1 MKMKELVLLSL
12 LVLTFACQSEA
23 PLIGEGEGVR
33 WYKGNLHTHSL
44 WSDGDD
50 YPEMIMDWYKAN
62 GYHFVGLSDHNILQE
77 GEKWRRV
84 PDNPIT
90 MGAYE
95 AYLNQYGADWVTTRE
110 DSVGLEV
117 QLKKLAEY
125 RGLFEVSDHFLILK
139 SEEITDGFDGKP
151 IHMNVTNVK
160 TLIQP
165 RHGNSLVEVMQN
177 NIDAVLEQR
186 EATGQAMFPHI
197 NHPNFGWAMTA
208 ADMKQLRRERF
219 FEVFNGHPAVHNY
232 GDATRLGTEAIWDE
246 INRHYAELDLPLM
259 LGLATDDSHN
269 YHTFGLEYSNTGRG
283 WVMVAADTL
292 TPASLVEHLEAGD
305 FYATT
310 GVTLERFG
318 VVDDRYIVDVQPEEG
333 VEYEIQF
340 IRWEKGADTSEVV
353 QSAAGTQG
361 VYSLSENDWFVRA
374 KIISNKAKENPYQT
388 GDTEVAWTQP
398 LRYGVEA
405 N

>member
-1 MKMKELVLLSL
+1 MKYLLFLSL
-12 LVLTFACQSEA
+12 LALTFACQSE
-23 PLIGEGEGVR
+23 PQLIGEKAGTR

-50 YPEMIMDWYKAN
+50 YPEMIMDWYKTN
-62 GYHFVGLSDHNILQE
+62 GYQFVGLSDHNILQE

-84 PDNPIT
+84 PDNPLT

-95 AYLNQYGADWVTTRE
+95 AYLDKYGADWITTRE

-117 QLKKLAEY
+117 KLKTLAEY
-125 RGLFEVSDHFLILK
+125 RDLFEEPEAFLILK

-151 IHMNVTNVK
+151 VHMNVTNVQ
-160 TLIQP
+160 TLIEP
-165 RHGNSLVEVMQN
+165 RHGSTIVEVMQN

-186 EATGQAMFPHI
+186 ATTGQPMFPHI

-208 ADMKQLRRERF
+208 EDMKQLRRERF

-292 TPASLVEHLEAGD
+292 SPASLVEHLEAGD

-310 GVTLERFG
+310 GVSLQSFG
-318 VVDDRYIVDVQPEEG
+318 VVGGSYIVDVEPAED
-333 VEYEIQF
+333 VTYDIQF
-340 IRWEKGADTSEVV
+340 IRWAKGADAPEVV
-353 QSAAGTQG
+353 RSVSG
-361 VYSLSENDWFVRA
+361 VRAVYPLSENDWFVRA
-374 KIISNKAKENPYQT
+374 KIISDKAKENPYQA

-398 LRYGVEA
+398 VRYDK
-405 N
+405 